1 MQSPII
7 QAPHQVL
14 SILHSRTHNSNS
26 LDACLEGLIKVELI
40 HHNNSHLR
48 TRIYFSNLLE
58 YSQYFWAIGYNIT
71 ALLTATTTTIY
82 LPLLVLLLLLE
93 EEEEDSM
100 GGGGNTGMKKQ
111 QRCSSCH
118 SLTSLC
124 NENKMK
130 HCQTQTKP
138 ELEPTALFLS
148 SSPTSVSALGA
159 STQVPQ
165 ERLYLPRVGTAPC
178 SLDVYL
184 QSIPSVASRSQQLSC
199 LSSKD
204 NNQNNN
210 MSTQRCLNVLQ
221 GEVAH
226 ATPAQTDVLV
236 SAEATTCHIV
246 ALRSTQGPDSV
257 PLGSIAHVDQAQ
269 VYNDCLE
276 KMVQEHIQH
285 HIKQHQQQHDDDFGF
300 FMEDDDDDSD
310 CDDDS
315 YCDNHH
321 NHHHNH
327 QSTSSF
333 LPPQVAPPPKRRHS
347 SPNDTIKMELHIAG
361 GYLDDEGT
369 SQSISDNLVR
379 TFSDLAL
386 KYEDQIQMS
395 LSTAMISSMNT
406 TTLTTD
412 NQKKAPCS
420 RGLALNTHTGLV
432 TPIATSLPHELEGPA
447 VEVRSARLW
456 SQQRTPSL
464 AVIHTADSV
473 DGNITIDPFPYQPQ
487 PQLNALLRVD
497 DTTLLQVASTSP
509 QCESERFC
517 SDLRRT
523 LSFVNTVP
531 ASRVFGGKE
540 QEPPRPLVYSRSANT
555 LNQWEPTT
563 RRPRSATVTAP

>member
-7 QAPHQVL
+7 QAPHQLL

-26 LDACLEGLIKVELI
+26 LDACLEGLIKVELK
-40 HHNNSHLR
+40 HHNSHLR
-48 TRIYFSNLLE
+48 NYFSNLLE

-124 NENKMK
+124 NEHKK
-130 HCQTQTKP
+130 HCQTQTRP

-321 NHHHNH
+321 NHHNHNH

-395 LSTAMISSMNT
+395 LSTA
-406 TTLTTD
+406 
-412 NQKKAPCS
+412 PV
-420 RGLALNTHTGLV
+420 TGC
-432 TPIATSLPHELEGPA
+432 I
-447 VEVRSARLW
+447 
-456 SQQRTPSL
+456 
-464 AVIHTADSV
+464 
-473 DGNITIDPFPYQPQ
+473 
-487 PQLNALLRVD
+487 
-497 DTTLLQVASTSP
+497 
-509 QCESERFC
+509 
-517 SDLRRT
+517 
-523 LSFVNTVP
+523 
-531 ASRVFGGKE
+531 K
-540 QEPPRPLVYSRSANT
+540 
-555 LNQWEPTT
+555 
-563 RRPRSATVTAP
+563 